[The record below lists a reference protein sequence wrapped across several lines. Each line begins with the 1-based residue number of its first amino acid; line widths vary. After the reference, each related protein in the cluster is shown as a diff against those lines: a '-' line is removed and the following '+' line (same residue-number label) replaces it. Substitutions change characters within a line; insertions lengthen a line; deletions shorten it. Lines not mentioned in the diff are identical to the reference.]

1 MDDGKIPENGTKA
14 ENGTKTEN
22 GKTPGSWKTPE
33 VREAEARLEEAVAG
47 AERQLAEVEQVEA
60 ELAGGTGDRGLGRE
74 QVEQIERLVRE
85 GKAPREVAELQR
97 LIDAGELSWDDIA
110 AHRNLDHEAVQRAFA
125 TSVPTMTRVKE
136 LADEGHDLPTI
147 LGADPNGF
155 DPGGYDRGGYD
166 RGWDDRGWDDRG
178 WDDDPP
184 DSFMDSGKW

>member
-1 MDDGKIPENGTKA
+1 MDDGKTPENGTKA
-14 ENGTKTEN
+14 ENGTKTENGTKAEN

-74 QVEQIERLVRE
+74 QVEQIEQIERLVRE

-155 DPGGYDRGGYD
+155 DAGGSNRD
-166 RGWDDRGWDDRG
+166 

-184 DSFMDSGKW
+184 NSFMDSGKW